1 MSTPEIPIIKVLFTL
16 HAGMDALDFI
26 GPLEVLSRAQHDV
39 NDPSKF
45 VRSTL
50 MIIEYTWGRVHTSLF
65 APHICFCP
73 PPSVQLLTSNS
84 FIVESK
90 AFDCKFV
97 AAEEFT
103 ISNQGAAFR
112 AHFNYKDAYAT
123 LSQYDILIVPGGGS
137 DQVLKNKAEPLGLVR
152 AFSDL
157 QKKHPEKER
166 TLLSICT
173 GSLFLAQQGILH
185 GLSATT
191 HPDYF
196 AKFENINSE
205 AAQRDLAERCDVVEE
220 RYVVNNLRFD
230 IDSPEESQYVRRK
243 SDARRP
249 SNARKGS
256 NAWKES
262 NNRRESN
269 ARRAS
274 LRLGGLRVITTG
286 AITCGLD
293 ASLYLVSVMVN
304 EETAGEIAKFMEY
317 EWKKGIV
324 VDGIDI

>member
-1 MSTPEIPIIKVLFTL
+1 
-16 HAGMDALDFI
+16 MDALDFI
-26 GPLEVLSRAQHDV
+26 GPLEVLTRAQHDV
-39 NDPSKF
+39 NDPK
-45 VRSTL
+45 
-50 MIIEYTWGRVHTSLF
+50 
-65 APHICFCP
+65 
-73 PPSVQLLTSNS
+73 
-84 FIVESK
+84 SK

-103 ISNQGAAFR
+103 LSNQGAAFR
-112 AHFNYKDAYAT
+112 AHFNYKDAYAN
-123 LSQYDILIVPGGGS
+123 LSDYDILVVPGGGS
-137 DQVLKNKAEPLGLVR
+137 DQVLKNKAEPLGLIR

-157 QKKHPEKER
+157 QKKHPEKEH
-166 TLLSICT
+166 C
-173 GSLFLAQQGILH
+173 
-185 GLSATT
+185 
-191 HPDYF
+191 F

-205 AAQRDLAERCDVVEE
+205 VAQRDLAERCDVVEE

-269 ARRAS
+269 ARRAA

-304 EETAGEIAKFMEY
+304 EETAAEIAKFMEY